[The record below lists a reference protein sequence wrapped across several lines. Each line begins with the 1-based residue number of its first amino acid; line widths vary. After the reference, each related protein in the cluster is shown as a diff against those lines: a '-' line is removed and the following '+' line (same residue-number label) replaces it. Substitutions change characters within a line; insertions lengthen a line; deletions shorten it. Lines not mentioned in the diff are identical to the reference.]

1 MENSNY
7 NINKNQF
14 TKIND
19 SSKLTISLRKKKL
32 DEKLSES
39 HSKIE
44 SNLSKH
50 QEENENT
57 IKLCILSKN
66 LLEQKVA
73 ENIIN
78 ILDKIY
84 FFLIGIKIPLKPNF
98 IKLSNI
104 IPNLINKIPF
114 FERNELVLIKIY
126 DVLEEI
132 IKFFHPFENNDNCFC
147 ISNEQYFQLIYKLI
161 DIYQNN
167 EKMMKKILNFLSNLI
182 EIFDSIK
189 VFLMTTPGCYFIQ
202 SILSL
207 DKLYPNYIF
216 KLLKA
221 FCNYP
226 NLNDNTMKDFEIML
240 AQECEKFITSFYQ
253 GNNIEPN
260 VVINNSD
267 LFNNLFSC
275 LNYISTSTLI
285 EVIDI
290 FFKYDQK
297 SDVTLFEKMLA
308 FEKFDKEHLA
318 VKLLGILTNLFCSPE
333 PRHIQYLIEN
343 KSYQYVME
351 RLLDKFSNEK
361 IIKEAA
367 STLSNFVNTVE
378 FRKIFIKNN
387 YINDIIN
394 KFKENKSYE
403 VTEGLLYV
411 ISNIIYAI
419 DEIELLSFID
429 SELIPICIELL
440 ITLKE
445 PYLLEKVLN
454 ITELILYKGD
464 PNNYVKDFY
473 KDSDDK
479 ILNPFKYQFDTYGL
493 YDILSNIYANTKS
506 ITVFE
511 SIKRIIENFY
521 DKKQVSFH

>member
-7 NINKNQF
+7 SMNKNQF
-14 TKIND
+14 IKINN
-19 SSKLTISLRKKKL
+19 SSQLTINLRKKKL

-39 HSKIE
+39 HSKTE

-50 QEENENT
+50 EMESDNT
-57 IKLCILSKN
+57 IKLCIISKN
-66 LLEQKVA
+66 LLEEKEV
-73 ENIIN
+73 EKIIN

-84 FFLIGIKIPLKPNF
+84 FFLISIKIPLKPNF
-98 IKLSNI
+98 IKISNI
-104 IPNLINKIPF
+104 IPNLINKISF
-114 FERNELVLIKIY
+114 CERNETLLIKIF

-132 IKFFHPFENNDNCFC
+132 IKCFHLFDNNDNCFC
-147 ISNEQYFQLIYKLI
+147 LSNDKFFQLIYKLI

-167 EKMMKKILNFLSNLI
+167 ENMMKKILNFLSNLI
-182 EIFDSIK
+182 EKFDKIK
-189 VFLMTTPGCYFIQ
+189 VFLMTIPGCYFIQ

-207 DKLYPNYIF
+207 DKLYPKYII
-216 KLLKA
+216 KLLSS

-226 NLNDNTMKDFEIML
+226 NLNDETMKDFELIL
-240 AQECEKFITSFYQ
+240 AQECEKFITSFFQ
-253 GNNIEPN
+253 ENNIEPN
-260 VVINNSD
+260 IIINNSD
-267 LFNNLFSC
+267 LFINIFSC
-275 LNYISTSTLI
+275 LHYISTSTLI
-285 EVIDI
+285 EVISI

-297 SDVTLFEKMLA
+297 SDVNLFEKMLA
-308 FEKFDKEHLA
+308 FEKLDKEHLA
-318 VKLLGILTNLFCSPE
+318 VKVLRILNNLFCSPE

-367 STLSNFVNTVE
+367 STLSNFVNTIE

-419 DEIELLSFID
+419 DAIELISFID

-440 ITLKE
+440 MTLKE
-445 PYLLEKVLN
+445 PHLLEIILN
-454 ITELILYKGD
+454 IIELILYKGD
-464 PNNYVKDFY
+464 PMSYLKDFY

-479 ILNPFKYQFDTYGL
+479 ILNPFKYQFDSYGL

-506 ITVFE
+506 TMVTE
-511 SIKRIIENFY
+511 SIKRIMENFY
-521 DKKQVSFH
+521 DIKKIAFH